1 MPFSVPQPSG
11 LDRQLSGTD
20 YIHIGTEGRTT
31 SEHQDVHPTLL
42 NFYIPAIS
50 PSLPTVDETDSED
63 NTSDVEA
70 HLERTVL
77 QLARTFTSESH
88 AQHYNPFS
96 AQSGSSLDPQGSQ
109 FSGKEWASAF
119 YRFFKR
125 DADATL
131 RSSGL
136 AFRNLNV
143 HGYGTAA
150 DFQKTVAN
158 VFLSARSMASKITGR
173 KGERIQILQD
183 FEGVLQSGEMLCVLG
198 PPGSGCSTFL
208 RTIAGETHGFTVD
221 HKSYMNYKGITPK
234 EMKQQY
240 RGEAIYSAEVD
251 AHFPMLTVGDTL
263 YFAALA
269 RAPQNPPG
277 GISRKVYAKHMRDVV
292 MAVLGISHTVNTRVG
307 DNYVRGVSGGERK
320 RVSIAEALLSDGPLQ
335 CWDNSTRGL
344 DSGNAV
350 EFCRTLRTSADIFG
364 ATSAVAIYQAPQDA
378 YDLFDKV
385 ILLYGGRQIFFG
397 RTGEAREYFESLGFQ
412 CPQSQTTADFLT
424 SMTSANERVIR
435 TGFEGRAPRTPD
447 DFANAW
453 KQSEHRKLLLQEIET
468 FSETY
473 PFHGKHAEEYAQSR
487 RQEQSKHS
495 RTKSPYTMSYAQ
507 QIKLCL
513 WRGFV
518 LLKGDPSVTIIQ
530 LIMNFIQF
538 LVISSIFYNL
548 PQTTDSLFRRGVLVL
563 FAILLSAFASVLEI
577 LTLYAK
583 RPIVEKHN
591 RYALYHPSAEA
602 IAAMITDLPY
612 KIVNCIIC
620 NVTLYF
626 MTNLNRTPGPF
637 FFYLLISFSTT
648 LTMVNPKLDIFGG
661 MLTNS

>member
-1 MPFSVPQPSG
+1 MPFFVPQPSG

-20 YIHIGTEGRTT
+20 YIHIGTEGRTI
-31 SEHQDVHPTLL
+31 SERQDASPSFT
-42 NFYIPAIS
+42 NFHIPVIS
-50 PSLPTVDETDSED
+50 PSLPTVYETDSEESTED
-63 NTSDVEA
+63 IEA
-70 HLERTVL
+70 TLERTVL
-77 QLARTFTSESH
+77 QLAKTFTSESN
-88 AQHYNPFS
+88 AQHHNPFS
-96 AQSGSSLDPQGSQ
+96 AQPGGSLDPQGSQ
-109 FSGKEWASAF
+109 FSAREWARSF
-119 YRFFKR
+119 YRFYMQ
-125 DADATL
+125 DADAL
-131 RSSGL
+131 FRRSGVS
-136 AFRNLNV
+136 FKNLNV

-150 DFQKTVAN
+150 DFQKTVGN
-158 VFLSARSMASKITGR
+158 VFLGARTLASKITGH
-173 KGERIQILQD
+173 KGEKIQILQN

-208 RTIAGETHGFTVD
+208 RTIAGETHGFIVGD
-221 HKSYMNYKGITPK
+221 ESNLNYKGITSD
-234 EMKQQY
+234 EMMHQY

-251 AHFPMLTVGDTL
+251 THFPMLTVGDTL

-277 GISRKVYAKHMRDVV
+277 GMSRKVYAKHMRDVV
-292 MAVLGISHTVNTRVG
+292 MAVLGISHTINTRVG
-307 DNYVRGVSGGERK
+307 DNFVRGVSGGERK

-344 DSGNAV
+344 DSANAV
-350 EFCRTLRTSADIFG
+350 EFCRTLRTSADVFG
-364 ATSAVAIYQAPQDA
+364 ATTAVAIYQAPQDA

-385 ILLYGGRQIFFG
+385 ILLYGGRQIYFG
-397 RTGEAREYFESLGFQ
+397 RTSEAREYFESLGFE
-412 CPQSQTTADFLT
+412 CPDSQTTADFLT
-424 SMTSANERVIR
+424 SMTSPSERIIR
-435 TGFEGRAPRTPD
+435 PGFERRAPRTSD

-453 KQSEHRKLLLQEIET
+453 KQSEQRRIVLQEIDNFDEK
-468 FSETY
+468 Y

-495 RTKSPYTMSYAQ
+495 RRKSPYTMSYAQ
-507 QIKLCL
+507 QIQLCL
-513 WRGFV
+513 WRGFI
-518 LLKGDPSVTIIQ
+518 LLKGDPTVTIVQ
-530 LIMNFIQF
+530 LVMNFVQF
-538 LVISSIFYNL
+538 LIISSIFYNL
-548 PQTTDSLFRRGVLVL
+548 PQNTDSLFRRGVLVL

-626 MTNLNRTPGPF
+626 MTNLNRAAGPF
-637 FFYLLISFSTT
+637 FFYLLISFTTT
-648 LTMVNPKLDIFGG
+648 LTMVSLDYPYSFVLLID
-661 MLTNS
+661 L